1 MDWRFGLTSTEEP
14 EVTVLAASAREYRVT
29 VATDAVAAL
38 EDLTQRACF
47 EIWRRKFARHAGI
60 DGVVAELRES
70 GGRTL

>member
-1 MDWRFGLTSTEEP
+1 MRRGVTSYLFPKYTP
-14 EVTVLAASAREYRVT
+14 SLLAASAREYRVT

-60 DGVVAELRES
+60 DGVVAELREC